1 GVTAAE
7 ALPGA
12 GRLDQAAQPAQH
24 TLATPLPPVAEARLR
39 CALSSVL
46 CARGRARDAAA
57 EARMAMAQPQLPN
70 DLRDRAVA
78 AHLQALTGLQDELAE
93 PVASTVLANPSQ
105 HDSQAVVAAAVA
117 RGGVRWDNG
126 QVSEGLGLL
135 PDAPRPGAGPSP
147 HAPPPH
153 PLP

>member
-12 GRLDQAAQPAQH
+12 GRLDQAGEAAEDAR
-24 TLATPLPPVAEARLR
+24 ATPLPPVAEARLR

-117 RGGVRWDNG
+117 RAVVRWDNG
-126 QVSEGLGLL
+126 QVCEGLELL
-135 PDAPRPGAGPSP
+135 RDAARPGARLSPDAPPA
-147 HAPPPH
+147 
-153 PLP
+153 